1 MSNTKFFLLF
11 LLFLLFLA
19 GPPAL
24 AQEPIQK
31 TVKTEAEKWRE
42 DLSYMAE
49 QMPRRHKNLFHTM
62 SREQFD
68 VAVKRLYDRIPSL
81 QRHQIIVELARIVAM
96 VEDGHT
102 NLRLAHDPEVRF
114 HTLPVNLYFF
124 KDELFVRTA
133 NREYTE
139 LLGARIVRVGNV
151 SVDEATA
158 RVRNLIGRDN
168 EMDIKF
174 FAPYLLVK
182 PEILHALEITNSL
195 ENVQFT
201 IEKEGKQRVVSVK
214 PTSSTEVKELDDT
227 DTSWL
232 NDPGWTDMRDKTS
245 APTPLWLKDINNKFW
260 FEFLPDSKILY
271 VQVNEIGNKKDE
283 TLAAFSKRLCKQS
296 S

>member
-11 LLFLLFLA
+11 LLLLLFLE
-19 GPPAL
+19 GTPTL
-24 AQEPIQK
+24 AQVTRQQ

-42 DLSYMAE
+42 DLSHMAE
-49 QMPRRHKNLFHTM
+49 QMPRLHKNLFHTM
-62 SREQFD
+62 NREQFD
-68 VAVKRLYDRIPSL
+68 AAVKRLYDRIPL
-81 QRHQIIVELARIVAM
+81 LARHQIIVELARIVAL

-139 LLGARIVRVGNV
+139 LVGARVVRIGNV

-158 RVRNLIGRDN
+158 RVRNLIGHDN

-182 PEILHALEITNSL
+182 PEILH
-195 ENVQFT
+195 
-201 IEKEGKQRVVSVK
+201 
-214 PTSSTEVKELDDT
+214 
-227 DTSWL
+227 
-232 NDPGWTDMRDKTS
+232 
-245 APTPLWLKDINNKFW
+245 
-260 FEFLPDSKILY
+260 
-271 VQVNEIGNKKDE
+271 
-283 TLAAFSKRLCKQS
+283 
-296 S
+296 